1 MPNYV
6 SIISGTSTGA
16 LALCWQDIV
25 HSEVTSCLHKV
36 DLSNPS
42 LVIMADL
49 LYIYD
54 RLQQTTLELFGG
66 HSQLALALKEGFSKA
81 FQGLNEVLGVKV

>member
-1 MPNYV
+1 M
-6 SIISGTSTGA
+6 SILSGTSTDT

-25 HSEVTSCLHKV
+25 HSEVTSCLHKL
-36 DLSNPS
+36 DLSNPP
-42 LVIMADL
+42 LVNMADL